1 MVDLKSRKLSWQTP
15 VKVSRLIAVLLLLLL
30 FSSCATLPSANP
42 PAKKNFLW
50 EVSKGK
56 SAVFLLGSIHV
67 AKKDIYPLSPVI
79 ETAFDFSDTLAV
91 EANVLAGESREAQ
104 ILMLQEGSYPM
115 WDSLSKNVSTETFK
129 LINEKLAEIESPI
142 RDVERF
148 RPWMVSLLF
157 TGIKL
162 QQLGFTAENGI
173 DVHFLKKAGG
183 KKKIIEL
190 ESTLEQLKI
199 LGSFSK
205 KEEEDFLLYTLA
217 DLERVESQVGEMFD
231 FWARGDPEGLNSVLM
246 KFRKDRPGLSG
257 IMKKL
262 LGDRNERMVKKIEG
276 FLSGGEGRY
285 FVVVGAAHLVGEDGI
300 IRMLKNKKYQVRQ
313 L

>member
-1 MVDLKSRKLSWQTP
+1 MIFL
-15 VKVSRLIAVLLLLLL
+15 SRLLAGLL
-30 FSSCATLPSANP
+30 FLPLILSCAVSPPSENRTE
-42 PAKKNFLW
+42 KNFMW
-50 EVSKGK
+50 EVSSGK

-67 AKKDIYPLSPVI
+67 ARENIYPLSPVI

-115 WDSLSKNVSTETFK
+115 WDSFSKNVSPETSRLVK
-129 LINEKLAEIESPI
+129 EKLVQMESPI
-142 RDVERF
+142 KDVERF
-148 RPWMVSLLF
+148 RPWMVALLF
-157 TGIKL
+157 TAIKL
-162 QQLGFTAENGI
+162 QQLGFNAENGI
-173 DVHFLKKAGG
+173 DVHFLEKARE

-205 KEEEDFLLYTLA
+205 KEEEEFLLYTLA
-217 DLERVESQVGEMFD
+217 DLDLVENQVDEMFD

-246 KFRKDRPGLSG
+246 EFKKDRPGLSG

-262 LGDRNERMVKKIEG
+262 LSDRNVKMVEKIEG
-276 FLSGGEGRY
+276 FLSGEGRY
-285 FVVVGAAHLVGEDGI
+285 FVVIGAAHLVGDDGI
-300 IRMLKNKKYQVRQ
+300 IRLLEDKKYQVRQ